1 MKRFLHLF
9 REFHDHLKQCWEE
22 RHLCLEEG
30 RYLFLHAK
38 GKGDP
43 NTYIQEY
50 VNICQANQEG
60 TNAEKLRLFPVSLK
74 KKALEWYTQFPVHQF
89 LNWKNIKNNFHT
101 TILINQI
108 GREDHQQLITC
119 EAKGRRICGIIL

>member
-50 VNICQANQEG
+50 VNICHANQEG
-60 TNAEKLRLFPVSLK
+60 TNVEKLRLFLVTLK
-74 KKALEWYTQFPVHQF
+74 MKALEWYTQFPVNHF
-89 LNWKNIKNNFHT
+89 LNWNDLRTSLSNDFDQPN
-101 TILINQI
+101 
-108 GREDHQQLITC
+108 R
-119 EAKGRRICGIIL
+119 KGRSSTTYHM